1 MFDVMR
7 CSISTLRQILIPP
20 ALWLALL
27 LASPA
32 STVTLV
38 PIADTSIF
46 EKAPDNNLGATQ
58 SFAAG
63 NTATPDPARALIR
76 FDLSTALPAGARV
89 SGVSLRLPVVRTA
102 RFPEPATFALHRLLV
117 DWGEGNKGA
126 NVVTDIGAL
135 ASSGEATWSAR
146 FHAQQSWAAPG
157 AAPAMDFVAR
167 ASSSADITGTLLL
180 VFDSTGDLIADVQ
193 RWLDNPSSNFGWLLK
208 DQFESIGSTARRFGS
223 REHPTDRPQ
232 LVLEYEAPLHI
243 DRTSLMAGQF
253 CLHFTAR
260 AGKAYQL
267 ERRDNVDSGNWEVI
281 ATRPSS
287 ESTAEAVLCD
297 AIASTSSR
305 FYRIGEE

>member
-1 MFDVMR
+1 MR
-7 CSISTLRQILIPP
+7 CSISTLRQISIPP
-20 ALWLALL
+20 VLWLALL

-89 SGVSLRLPVVRTA
+89 TGVSLTLPVVRTA
-102 RFPEPATFALHRLLV
+102 RFPEPATFGLHRLLV
-117 DWGEGNKGA
+117 DWGEGDKGE
-126 NVVTDIGAL
+126 NVVIGIGAL
-135 ASSGEATWSAR
+135 ASAGEVTWTAR
-146 FHAQQSWAAPG
+146 FHAQQSWAVPG
-157 AAPAMDFVAR
+157 GGAGLDFTAQ
-167 ASSSADITGTLLL
+167 ASGSASITGTLPL
-180 VFDSTGDLIADVQ
+180 VFEFTTDLVADVQ
-193 RWLDNPSSNFGWLLK
+193 SWLDNPGSNFGWLLK

-223 REHPTDRPQ
+223 REHPTDRPL
-232 LVLEYEAPLHI
+232 LVVEYEAPLRI
-243 DRTSLMAGQF
+243 DRISLIAGQY

-260 AGKAYQL
+260 AGRTYKL
-267 ERRDNVDSGNWEVI
+267 ERRDNVDSENWEVI
-281 ATRPSS
+281 ATRLSS
-287 ESTAEAVLCD
+287 EGTAEAVLCD
-297 AIASTSSR
+297 TIAPTSSR